1 MFFFHKA
8 TKELNMRKRSLFA
21 LLAASS
27 LALVGCAA
35 EAEAPAT
42 SSSESTETT
51 EAAPAELVEL
61 TLAHANPSCIIFF
74 PGYVAAT
81 QGYFAEEGLEV
92 NIEGLNGSGAVLQAM
107 AAGQADIGSP
117 GAAPTILANAS
128 GQDVRYIANTAPGG
142 LFQLVVPEASGITDA
157 SGLEGAVIGIATADG
172 NEKNVAAAILAAAGV
187 TNFDTLVVGEGA
199 TALAGFERGD
209 IDAYAASLDTVAYI
223 ENGGVP
229 LTNVTGTATAYLF
242 GNGIAARGDYI
253 DENPEVI
260 AGFLR
265 AYERAIEA
273 SLADFELVMQGCEE
287 YSPQEAEDR
296 GMSEALFNAI
306 KDSLVSP
313 DGDVFGYNNPDYWAK
328 VKQDLID
335 AGEDVEAVDVS
346 TVFTN
351 EFLPSS

>member
-1 MFFFHKA
+1 
-8 TKELNMRKRSLFA
+8 MRKRSLFA
-21 LLAASS
+21 LLAAST

-35 EAEAPAT
+35 EAEAPST
-42 SSSESTETT
+42 SAGESTETT
-51 EAAPAELVEL
+51 EAAPAELFEL

-81 QGYFAEEGLEV
+81 QGYFAEEGLDV
-92 NIEGLNGSGAVLQAM
+92 TIEGLNGSGAVLQAM

-117 GAAPTILANAS
+117 GAAPTILANS
-128 GQDVRYIANTAPGG
+128 TGQDVRYIANTAPGG
-142 LFQLVVPEASGITDA
+142 LFQLVVPESSGITDA
-157 SGLEGAVIGIATADG
+157 SGLQGAVIGIATADG

-187 TNFDTLVVGEGA
+187 TEFDTLVVGEGA

-242 GNGIAARGDYI
+242 GNGIAARGDFI

-273 SLADFELVMQGCEE
+273 SLADFEVVMQGCEE

-296 GMSEALFNAI
+296 GISEALFNAI

-313 DGDVFGYNNPDYWAK
+313 DGDAFGFNNLAYWER
-328 VKQDLID
+328 VKQDLLD

>member
-1 MFFFHKA
+1 
-8 TKELNMRKRSLFA
+8 MRKKSLFA
-21 LLAASS
+21 LLAAGS
-27 LALVGCAA
+27 LVLAGCAA
-35 EAEAPAT
+35 EAEAPST
-42 SSSESTETT
+42 SSGSTESTESAET
-51 EAAPAELVEL
+51 APAELVEL

-172 NEKNVAAAILAAAGV
+172 NEKNIAAAILAAAGV
-187 TNFDTLVVGEGA
+187 TDFDTLVVGEGA

-313 DGDVFGYNNPDYWAK
+313 DGDVFGYNNPDYWVK

-335 AGEDVEAVDVS
+335 AGEDVEAVDVT
-346 TVFTN
+346 TVYTN
-351 EFLPSS
+351 DFLPSS

>member
-1 MFFFHKA
+1 
-8 TKELNMRKRSLFA
+8 MRKRSLFA

-27 LALVGCAA
+27 LALVGCTA
-35 EAEAPAT
+35 EAEAP
-42 SSSESTETT
+42 SSSSSSDSAETT
-51 EAAPAELVEL
+51 EAAPAELFEL

-74 PGYVAAT
+74 PGYVADT
-81 QGYFAEEGLEV
+81 QGYFAEEGLSV
-92 NIEGLNGSGAVLQAM
+92 TIQGLNGSGAVLQAM
-107 AAGQADIGSP
+107 AAGQAQIGSP

-142 LFQLVVPEASGITDA
+142 LFQLVVPEESGITDA
-157 SGLEGAVIGIATADG
+157 SGLSGAVIGIATADG

-187 TNFDTLVVGEGA
+187 TDFETLVVGEGA

-223 ENGGVP
+223 ENAGVP
-229 LTNVTGTATAYLF
+229 LTNVTGTSTAYLF
-242 GNGIAARGDYI
+242 GNGIAAEGGFI
-253 DENPEVI
+253 DENPEIV
-260 AGFLR
+260 AAFLR

-273 SLADFELVMQGCEE
+273 SLADFEVVMEGCEKF
-287 YSPQEAEDR
+287 SPQEAEDR
-296 GMSEALFNAI
+296 GISEALFNAI

-313 DGDVFGYNNPDYWAK
+313 DGDVFGFNNLAYWER

-335 AGEDVEAVDVS
+335 AGEDVDAVDVS

-351 EFLPSS
+351 DYLPSS

>member
-1 MFFFHKA
+1 
-8 TKELNMRKRSLFA
+8 MRKRSLFA

-35 EAEAPAT
+35 GAEVPSSS
-42 SSSESTETT
+42 SSSESAAT
-51 EAAPAELVEL
+51 EANPAELFEL

-81 QGYFAEEGLEV
+81 QGYFAEEGLDV
-92 NIEGLNGSGAVLQAM
+92 TIEGLNGSGAVLQAM

-117 GAAPTILANAS
+117 GAAPTILANAT

-142 LFQLVVPEASGITDA
+142 LFQLVVPESSGITDA
-157 SGLEGAVIGIATADG
+157 AGLEGATIGIATADG

-242 GNGIAARGDYI
+242 GNGIAARGDFI

-273 SLADFELVMQGCEE
+273 SVADFELVMEGCEE

-296 GMSEALFNAI
+296 GLSEALFNAM

-313 DGDVFGYNNPDYWAK
+313 DGDVFGFNNLAYWEN

-335 AGEDVEAVDVS
+335 AGEKVEAVDVS

-351 EFLPSS
+351 DYLPSS

>member
-1 MFFFHKA
+1 MKLKGIF
-8 TKELNMRKRSLFA
+8 SLVA
-21 LLAASS
+21 VST
-27 LALVGCAA
+27 LALAGCSAGSAGSA
-35 EAEAPAT
+35 EI
-42 SSSESTETT
+42 
-51 EAAPAELVEL
+51 

-74 PGYVAAT
+74 PAYVADT
-81 QGYFAEEGLEV
+81 QGFFEEEGLTV
-92 NIEGLNGSGAVLQAM
+92 DIQGLNGSGAVLQAM
-107 AAGQADIGSP
+107 AAGQAQIGSP

-157 SGLEGAVIGIATADG
+157 SGLAGATIGIATADG

-187 TNFDTLVVGEGA
+187 TDFDTLVVGEGA

-223 ENGGVP
+223 EAGGLP

-242 GNGIAARGDYI
+242 GNGLAATGEFI
-253 DENPEVI
+253 DENPEVV
-260 AGFLR
+260 AAFLR
-265 AYERAIEA
+265 AMERAVEA
-273 SLADFELVMQGCEE
+273 SLADFEVVMAGCEK

-296 GMSEALFNAI
+296 ALSEALFNAI

-313 DGDVFGYNNPDYWAK
+313 DGDTFGVNRLEYWER
-328 VKQDLID
+328 VKQDLLD

-351 EFLPSS
+351 DYLPSS

>member
-1 MFFFHKA
+1 
-8 TKELNMRKRSLFA
+8 MRKKSLFA
-21 LLAASS
+21 VLAAGS
-27 LALVGCAA
+27 LVLAGCAA
-35 EAEAPAT
+35 EAEAPST
-42 SSSESTETT
+42 SSGSTESTESAET
-51 EAAPAELVEL
+51 APAELVEL

-142 LFQLVVPEASGITDA
+142 LFQLVVPEESGITDA

-172 NEKNVAAAILAAAGV
+172 NEKNIAAAILAAAGV
-187 TNFDTLVVGEGA
+187 TDFDTLVVGEGA

-335 AGEDVEAVDVS
+335 AGEDVEAVDVT
-346 TVFTN
+346 TVYTN
-351 EFLPSS
+351 DFLPSS

>member
-1 MFFFHKA
+1 MKN
-8 TKELNMRKRSLFA
+8 KEFTMNKKGLLA
-21 LLAASS
+21 LIAASS
-27 LALVGCAA
+27 FALAGCAA
-35 EAEAPAT
+35 GSTTEPAPEAA
-42 SSSESTETT
+42 ETT
-51 EAAPAELVEL
+51 EAAPAELFEL

-74 PGYVAAT
+74 PAYVADT
-81 QGYFAEEGLEV
+81 QGYFEEEGISV
-92 NIEGLNGSGAVLQAM
+92 DIQGLNGSGAVLQAM
-107 AAGQADIGSP
+107 AAGQAQIGSP

-142 LFQLVVPEASGITDA
+142 LFQLVVPEESGITDA

-187 TNFDTLVVGEGA
+187 TDFETLVVGEGA

-223 ENGGVP
+223 ENGGLP

-242 GNGIAARGDYI
+242 GNGLAATGEFI
-253 DENPEVI
+253 DTNPEIV

-265 AYERAIEA
+265 AMERAVEA
-273 SLADFELVMQGCEE
+273 SLADFEVVMQGCEA

-296 GMSEALFNAI
+296 GLSEALFNAI

-313 DGDVFGYNNPDYWAK
+313 DGDDWGFNRVEYWER
-328 VKQDLID
+328 VQQDLLD
-335 AGEDVEAVDVS
+335 AGEAVGEVDVT